1 MDIWVVFAFW
11 LMDNAAMNFHIQ
23 ILVWMYALA
32 SLGVIY
38 LGVEL
43 LGHMIMSL
51 FNVILLFNEWIDFL
65 PLALSLLEVC
75 LCEFL
80 PERSRYLVSW
90 QN

>member
-1 MDIWVVFAFW
+1 MYQYFISFCCQIIFCYIICHSAFIHSSVDGH
-11 LMDNAAMNFHIQ
+11 LNCFCFLAIMNNVAMNFHIQ

-51 FNVILLFNEWIDFL
+51 FNVILLFNE
-65 PLALSLLEVC
+65 
-75 LCEFL
+75 
-80 PERSRYLVSW
+80 
-90 QN
+90 

>member
-1 MDIWVVFAFW
+1 
-11 LMDNAAMNFHIQ
+11 MDNAAMNFHIQ

-51 FNVILLFNEWIDFL
+51 FNVILLFNE
-65 PLALSLLEVC
+65 
-75 LCEFL
+75 
-80 PERSRYLVSW
+80 
-90 QN
+90 